1 MSFYFMYDPLKCR
14 QKLQRRVSYC
24 ISCSAS
30 LCLSLI
36 RVAQHAVLE
45 TIEKIYN
52 QNLCIFT
59 TRWHHQIHA

>member
-1 MSFYFMYDPLKCR
+1 MTFYFMYDASKCR

-30 LCLSLI
+30 LSLSLKQG
-36 RVAQHAVLE
+36 APHAVLE

-52 QNLCIFT
+52 QTVCVFT
-59 TRWHHQIHA
+59 TRRHHQIHV